1 MPGKGENQEELVFVS
16 YGVFSDLSVK
26 VWGRN
31 CLEINYY
38 LAKKQV
44 MGLTGELNKL
54 LWEQTKSNFK

>member
-16 YGVFSDLSVK
+16 YGISSHLSVK

-31 CLEINYY
+31 CLAINYY

-44 MGLTGELNKL
+44 KGLTGYLNKL
-54 LWEQTKSNFK
+54 LWEAN